1 MKKIFVILML
11 AFLLVSCNQIKKEEK
26 SKPKEQENIKKED
39 ILNTEANEEINPNL
53 DSEITTE

>member
-26 SKPKEQENIKKED
+26 TSLKNKK
-39 ILNTEANEEINPNL
+39 I
-53 DSEITTE
+53 

>member
-26 SKPKEQENIKKED
+26 NKPKEQKNIKKED
-39 ILNTEANEEINPNL
+39 ILNTEVNEEINPNL

>member
-11 AFLLVSCNQIKKEEK
+11 VFLLVSCNQVKKAEK
-26 SKPKEQENIKKED
+26 NKPKEQENIKKED
-39 ILNTEANEEINPNL
+39 ILNTEVNEEINPNL

>member
-11 AFLLVSCNQIKKEEK
+11 AFLLVSCNQIKKE
-26 SKPKEQENIKKED
+26 D
-39 ILNTEANEEINPNL
+39 ILNTEVNEEINPNL

>member
-1 MKKIFVILML
+1 MKKIFLILIL

-26 SKPKEQENIKKED
+26 NKPKEQKNIKKED
-39 ILNTEANEEINPNL
+39 ILNTEVNEEINPNL

>member
-11 AFLLVSCNQIKKEEK
+11 AFLLVSCNQIKKEVK
-26 SKPKEQENIKKED
+26 NKPKEQENIKKED
-39 ILNTEANEEINPNL
+39 ILNTEVNEEINPNL

>member
-11 AFLLVSCNQIKKEEK
+11 DFLLVSCNQIKKEEK

-39 ILNTEANEEINPNL
+39 ILNTEVNEEINPNL

>member
-39 ILNTEANEEINPNL
+39 ILNTEVNEEINPNL

>member
-26 SKPKEQENIKKED
+26 SNPKEQENIKKED
-39 ILNTEANEEINPNL
+39 ILNTEVNEEINPNL